1 MRCACSG
8 SHTSSCCSR
17 SASMCQTSHMDAG
30 VGGGVGEPCQAGPY
44 RCLPKPSDITEASHV
59 KWVESAYNLHISLSL
74 RPLIISMLII
84 MSHTLLMLIILN
96 LCSFFFLEAG
106 SAISSR
112 VASNYHHSLLH
123 LPSAGLPT

>member
-1 MRCACSG
+1 VLALVATHLPVVLDLHPCARH
-8 SHTSSCCSR
+8 HTW
-17 SASMCQTSHMDAG
+17 MQG
-30 VGGGVGEPCQAGPY
+30 WGGGVGEPCQAGPY